1 MPKTKPLMFVF
12 AGGGTG
18 GHLLPGLAVAKE
30 LQARCAQATIHFFVT
45 ERKIDEQ
52 ILNQAGYSYTQ
63 QMVEPFSL
71 SPWKFLTFSFGLLSS
86 IRDAAKALAI
96 LRPAAVLG
104 MGGFA
109 AGPAGRVANKLKI
122 PLALLNPDAQPG
134 LANKWLAKRAAKIF
148 VQWDTTAQTLATKTK
163 AQLLI
168 TGCPVRKQIYSATR
182 REGLERFA
190 LNPHKK
196 VLLVPGGS
204 QGAMNVNRT
213 VIELLPQLDKLSDH
227 WQILHLT
234 GPGKLDVVQ
243 QAYEQAATQ
252 IDYKLVDFTTDMPQA
267 LAAADLVLSRA
278 GASSL
283 AEFTAKRLPAVLMPY
298 PYGRNQHQSANA
310 RCLADVGAAMIVP
323 DKCEPKANASAVGN
337 VLRDLMKSPVKLA
350 TMSAAYEPLFK
361 ANAAGQVA
369 DELLTLAGHCR

>member
-1 MPKTKPLMFVF
+1 MFVF

-30 LQARCAQATIHFFVT
+30 LQANCPQVKIHFLVT
-45 ERKIDEQ
+45 QRQIDEQ

-71 SPWKFLTFSFGLLSS
+71 RPWGFLTFSFGLLGS
-86 IRDAAKALAI
+86 IRDAAKTLAI
-96 LRPAAVLG
+96 LRPTAVLG

-109 AGPAGRVANKLKI
+109 SAPAARVASKLKI

-148 VQWDTTAQTLATKTK
+148 VQWPTTAQSLTTRTNAE
-163 AQLLI
+163 LLV
-168 TGCPVRKQIYSATR
+168 TGCPVRKHIFSATR
-182 REGLERFA
+182 QEGIERFA
-190 LNPHKK
+190 LDADKK

-213 VIELLPQLDKLSDH
+213 VIELLGQLDKLSDS

-234 GPGKLDVVQ
+234 GPDKLEPVQ
-243 QAYEQAATQ
+243 RGYEEAATQ
-252 IDYKLVDFTTDMPQA
+252 INHKLLDFTSAMPQA
-267 LAAADLVLSRA
+267 LGAADVVLSRA

-298 PYGRNQHQSANA
+298 PYGRNQHQTANA
-310 RCLADVGAAMIVP
+310 RCLADVGAAVIVP
-323 DKCEPKANASAVGN
+323 DKCDAKANAAAVGN
-337 VLRDLMKSPVKLA
+337 VLLDLMKSPQKLA
-350 TMSAAYEPLFK
+350 AMSKAYEPLFK
-361 ANAAGQVA
+361 ANAAGQIA
-369 DELLTLAGHCR
+369 QELLNLARV